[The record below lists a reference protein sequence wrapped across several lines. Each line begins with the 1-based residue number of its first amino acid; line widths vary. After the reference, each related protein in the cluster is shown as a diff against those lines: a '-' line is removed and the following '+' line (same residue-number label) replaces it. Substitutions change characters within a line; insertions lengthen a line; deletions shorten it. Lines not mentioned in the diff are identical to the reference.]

1 MKNVNDRNLAI
12 SVLLLLLA
20 LFIVRATAGNFE
32 YKGVYSLKA
41 IFTTICED
49 CYLELP
55 TDYLNTEVVLSVNTD
70 DTSKVFKALQAS
82 SKAVGWELQRGNDGR
97 YRASPIENAGN
108 IVFISCMDNQPHNV
122 PKYLYAASIE
132 SDKIQCRQRDSLAA
146 AAREKAKIDSIKI
159 DSLLNIPPLD
169 FANYQLKY
177 YSYSKSFADRM
188 GVEWGSLVAS
198 GNLHDK
204 LQLFDDWR
212 LVATSTNDTA
222 FTERALIFSVDSTL
236 NVDWGSEEQTL
247 KQTFVNN
254 GVTTQ
259 DYEWRKYGMIV
270 KIKRDG
276 KRVKMDYIFR
286 DKENSISVLQG
297 SVIGDEGDTLRLVGT
312 YTAKRHISSG
322 VPFLSSIP
330 LLGVLF
336 QVENDVI
343 DNRAFELYLLPK
355 KAVKDVE
362 RQDSG
367 IVQANG
373 KTVTDSTGTQATAN

>member
-1 MKNVNDRNLAI
+1 MKNVNDRYLAI

-32 YKGVYSLKA
+32 YKGVYPLKA

-82 SKAVGWELQRGNDGR
+82 SKAVGWELQRGKDGR
-97 YRASPIENAGN
+97 YRAAPIENAGN

-159 DSLLNIPPLD
+159 DSLLKIPPLD

-188 GVEWGSLVAS
+188 GVEWGSLIAS

-204 LQLFDDWR
+204 LQIFDDWR

-222 FTERALIFSVDSTL
+222 FTERALIFSVDSSL

-286 DKENSISVLQG
+286 DKENFISVLQG

-355 KAVKDVE
+355 KAVKDVQ

-367 IVQANG
+367 IVQRK
-373 KTVTDSTGTQATAN
+373 KTAAPAAAKGG